1 MRQLFA
7 SILEILETLV
17 IVLVSI
23 YFVYS
28 FIAQPFLVQG
38 ASMEPNFESG
48 DYLLVDE
55 VTYRFREPERGEV
68 VVFRN
73 PANENEFYIKRV
85 VGLPGETVIIQD
97 GQVTIDGEPIKE
109 GYLSDGQNLKGE
121 YIFKLAE
128 GEHFVMGDNRA
139 QSFDSRSW
147 GPLDEDLIIG
157 IVRLRFWPP
166 TTFAI
171 LNP

>member
-1 MRQLFA
+1 
-7 SILEILETLV
+7 
-17 IVLVSI
+17 
-23 YFVYS
+23 
-28 FIAQPFLVQG
+28 
-38 ASMEPNFESG
+38 MEPNFESG

>member
-38 ASMEPNFESG
+38 ASMEPSFESG

-68 VVFRN
+68 IVFKN
-73 PANENEFYIKRV
+73 PSNQNEFYIKRV
-85 VGLPGETVIIQD
+85 IGLPGESVVIE
-97 GQVTIDGEPIKE
+97 GGRVLIDGEQIKE
-109 GYLSDGQNLKGE
+109 SYL
-121 YIFKLAE
+121 
-128 GEHFVMGDNRA
+128 
-139 QSFDSRSW
+139 
-147 GPLDEDLIIG
+147 P
-157 IVRLRFWPP
+157 
-166 TTFAI
+166 
-171 LNP
+171 

>member
-68 VVFRN
+68 IVFRN

>member
-55 VTYRFREPERGEV
+55 VSYRFREPERGEV
-68 VVFRN
+68 IVFRN

-97 GQVTIDGEPIKE
+97 GQVIVDGEPIKE
-109 GYLSDGQNLKGE
+109 DYLPKGQNLKGE

-147 GPLDEDLIIG
+147 GPVDEDLITG

-166 TTFAI
+166 TAFAV

>member
-109 GYLSDGQNLKGE
+109 GYLSEGQNLKGE